1 MNIITNDFLEFGVM
15 SVMNWKVLKLK
26 KERIKLFVVNLK
38 PFNITRVSEKWWQLD
53 NYLVFTQNVLLSRRS
68 LQNLLQ
74 NLLQKLLQNVLQ
86 KFCKFLEIVFQ
97 KLCNMCKKKY
107 FFLVQKFFKNF
118 AIYSNFH
125 TNFRPREEYVT
136 KQAS

>member
-15 SVMNWKVLKLK
+15 SVMNWKVLQLK

-97 KLCNMCKKKY
+97 KLCNMCKKNT
-107 FFLVQKFFKNF
+107 FFLCKNF
-118 AIYSNFH
+118 SKILQFIQIFTPILDHAKSM
-125 TNFRPREEYVT
+125 
-136 KQAS
+136 